1 MTMMTMMT
9 RMRAVMINIIASSA
23 SPVPAMMIVMI
34 RMRTVMVVACS
45 ALPMGSNVTFEMH
58 IRIRTRMR

>member
-1 MTMMTMMT
+1 MMMT
-9 RMRAVMINIIASSA
+9 
-23 SPVPAMMIVMI
+23 MMIVMI
-34 RMRTVMVVACS
+34 RMRTVMVAIIVASS